1 MFWLFGFGGF
11 YFCFKLPLTSMGV
24 KHGQCWMLLEILPFS
39 WFWFC
44 WFFYVQCR
52 TQEYVL
58 EQNNDLLC

>member
-1 MFWLFGFGGF
+1 
-11 YFCFKLPLTSMGV
+11 MGV